1 MNTLNIIG
9 TPGTGQGY
17 SGMIEQFLISLDKM
31 PDIDVYSIAVNKTP
45 EINISSELRKIK
57 EKPFKLS

>member
-45 EINISSELRKIK
+45 EIY
-57 EKPFKLS
+57 LS